1 VKLVSFDAAKKILV
15 VKEVRALTQLGLKE
29 AKEFVESA
37 LPKVIKKAVP
47 AADAEAMKE
56 KLLAAGAEVV
66 LE

>member
-1 VKLVSFDAAKKILV
+1 VKLVSFDAAKKIMV

>member
-1 VKLVSFDAAKKILV
+1 MKLVSFDAAKKIMV
-15 VKEVRALTQLGLKE
+15 VNEVRALTQLGLKE

-56 KLLAAGAEVV
+56 KLLVAGAEVV